1 MAADE
6 EKNRQNQQAGASHL
20 DQKNAPD
27 GISSLPD
34 TFVRRGKRKQR
45 DPFG

>member
-20 DQKNAPD
+20 DQKNASD
-27 GISSLPD
+27 GISLSL
-34 TFVRRGKRKQR
+34 TLL
-45 DPFG
+45 